1 MSSVD
6 SRAPRSVRIELARP
20 FLPPDAGKVEVIR
33 QYNAWRA
40 VVNRCHREKDK
51 DYTNYGGRGIFVCDR
66 WQGDHGFANLMRD
79 MGPWRAGYTL
89 ERIDVDGP
97 YSPENCRWAT
107 WKEQQRNRRDNKLL
121 TYNGKTQCLSAW
133 AEETG
138 VNKTTIRVRLLRGLS
153 PEEALRPT

>member
-6 SRAPRSVRIELARP
+6 SRVPRSARIELARP
-20 FLPPDAGKVEVIR
+20 FLPRDVGQVEAIR

-40 VVNRCHREKDK
+40 MVNRCHREKDK
-51 DYTNYGGRGIFVCDR
+51 DYADYGGRGVVVCDR
-66 WQGDHGFANLMRD
+66 WRGDRGFANFLKD
-79 MGPWRAGYTL
+79 MGPWLPGLTL
-89 ERIDVDGP
+89 ERIDVNGP

-107 WKEQQRNRRDNKLL
+107 WKEQHRNRRDNKLL